1 MPYHFC
7 SWYDTRGIFVVPH
20 FGFGHSIFVLR
31 CLVIRLQ
38 WQQNV
43 ISDISDRVLLYRMW
57 RRIQDCTMC
66 TTSEGKGKRSIAVRN
81 TPHRY
86 GNSHAVWDHTVLPA
100 TRQRWHEHAVE
111 ATKNQKHQIH
121 AKTWCWGNTNIV
133 YSLAL
138 AYTQL
143 TNKRGSLTV
152 SPFNCVNVVAGFRVI
167 PAQTE
172 SGRSS
177 YCQQKPWPQH
187 RSRSWTEWRSVT
199 AVLLSDF
206 L

>member
-7 SWYDTRGIFVVPH
+7 SWYDTHGIFAVPH

-81 TPHRY
+81 TLHRY
-86 GNSHAVWDHTVLPA
+86 GNSHAIWDHTVFPA

-111 ATKNQKHQIH
+111 ATKKPEASDSCQDLVLGEHKHCLQSCI
-121 AKTWCWGNTNIV
+121 G
-133 YSLAL
+133 L
-138 AYTQL
+138 YT
-143 TNKRGSLTV
+143 
-152 SPFNCVNVVAGFRVI
+152 VN
-167 PAQTE
+167 
-172 SGRSS
+172 
-177 YCQQKPWPQH
+177 QQKRFINRQ
-187 RSRSWTEWRSVT
+187 SVQLRKCRGR
-199 AVLLSDF
+199 V
-206 L
+206 